1 MSPPSAVHGRSI
13 TPPAAHPSPPFTGD
27 HRRLL
32 LLTKPA
38 VRGKP
43 TAVRG
48 CQKPAAIHGHCKPA
62 AIRGQRKPAVR
73 GYGKSAG
80 TWFSATGHG
89 ATVGVCCTHP
99 NPRIF
104 LTSTGSVQPFSVSA
118 GLLSSLG
125 WPAPLLACA
134 LQCLFLAGAHQ
145 CQLLDS
151 ACQSPL
157 RSRSLE
163 STPEP
168 ALFQELTESTPEPA
182 PFQNSQ
188 SPLLSPLRSRSSQ
201 SPLQSPLRSRSGLC
215 LVLNP
220 QPSASSAHSCTPC
233 THTTVQLH
241 TAPMSSSNLLMT
253 QRW

>member
-1 MSPPSAVHGRSI
+1 MSPPSGAPLARRKSAAVHGRSI
-13 TPPAAHPSPPFTGD
+13 PPPAAHPSPPFAGD
-27 HRRLL
+27 HRRLP

-62 AIRGQRKPAVR
+62 AICGQRKPAVGGYGKPAVR

-99 NPRIF
+99 NRRIF

-157 RSRSLE
+157 RSRS
-163 STPEP
+163 
-168 ALFQELTESTPEPA
+168 
-182 PFQNSQ
+182 SQ
-188 SPLLSPLRSRSSQ
+188 SPLLSPLCSRSSQ
-201 SPLQSPLRSRSGLC
+201 SPLLSPRRSRTHR
-215 LVLNP
+215 V
-220 QPSASSAHSCTPC
+220 HS
-233 THTTVQLH
+233 
-241 TAPMSSSNLLMT
+241 
-253 QRW
+253 